1 MADPEVDAGFVF
13 DEQGR
18 TNILGSPFFDI
29 YFGFDETIDDYV
41 DRILYQLSL
50 SLEEH
55 IRPGHWI
62 INSQSPP
69 PPPPATFPADK
80 VLRATYLTVASLGL
94 LLTHLR

>member
-18 TNILGSPFFDI
+18 TDILGSPFFDI
-29 YFGFDETIDDYV
+29 YFRFDETIDDYV
-41 DRILYQLSL
+41 DHILYQLSL

-62 INSQSPP
+62 INSQPP
-69 PPPPATFPADK
+69 PPPPATSPADK
-80 VLRATYLTVASLGL
+80 VLRATCLTVASLGL
-94 LLTHLR
+94 LLTLLR